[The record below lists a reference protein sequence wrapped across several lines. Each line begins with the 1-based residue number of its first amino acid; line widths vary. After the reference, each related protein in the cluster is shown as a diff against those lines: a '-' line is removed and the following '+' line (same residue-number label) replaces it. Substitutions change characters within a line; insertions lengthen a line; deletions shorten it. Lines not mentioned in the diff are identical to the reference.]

1 MTQHLFE
8 RILDAKQNLVPTQS
22 QYRVVFE
29 VPMADFGSYAGVLVP
44 DPNWLAMALA
54 GGYLPPVEAVV
65 ADLAKMHAWCADN
78 DPLDFAWDKVGGASF
93 PYVPPMGPMTEEQ
106 AIEALIMIYL
116 PPAIWADHGRANRAR
131 FRIVRKEMVPADRSY
146 RNAWRLAA

>member
-1 MTQHLFE
+1 MTEHLFA
-8 RILDAKQNLVPTQS
+8 RILDAKEKLTPVQS

-65 ADLAKMHAWCADN
+65 ADLGKMYAWCADN
-78 DPLDFAWDKVGGASF
+78 DPLDFDWDKVGGVCF
-93 PYVPPMGPMTEEQ
+93 PYLPPIGAMTEEQ
-106 AIEALIMIYL
+106 AIEALVMICL
-116 PPAIWADHGRANRAR
+116 PPAIWADYGRANRHR
-131 FRIVRKEMVPADRSY
+131 FKIVRRGMVPDDRSY